1 MTDITRE
8 YLNLAEE
15 VEIMRRILHGS
26 SDPVPLVDAIL
37 YHRYR
42 GNDLHAES
50 ILDEARRAVIQSRFN
65 SEA

>member
-26 SDPVPLVDAIL
+26 SDPVPAVEGIL
-37 YHRYR
+37 YHRYK
-42 GNDLHAES
+42 GNDVHAES
-50 ILDEARRAVIQSRFN
+50 LLEEARRNVARSRFN
-65 SEA
+65 PDD